1 MTPGDP
7 EIYGNWIASKAPEPE
22 NGAEE
27 VGVIEG
33 MDAVEDATT
42 CFPRT
47 EDGVPFCW
55 DYQIKGFFKDACSA
69 LRRVPGTRSS
79 KLTAFK
85 KVIDGTV
92 FVEQR
97 RIPFQLPEGAECGRC
112 ERPLRAS
119 SASGERVALAASETV
134 PAGTVLEFSIL
145 VMNPKDAETVREWL
159 DYGALRG
166 LFQWRNSGKGR
177 FEWEDKTVLLK
188 GILSIKRK
196 DYGRFVELALDAGM
210 REALAGDYDEESQ
223 SGEFWFDAEKE
234 GPRGILNWL
243 GFSVEDETEDGID
256 FVFFEDSGI
265 AAYRDDMG
273 RAVFEA
279 CAPVIGAGSVLVFME
294 NWDEA
299 EEKDPRIWRY
309 TFDGEKM
316 HVQDGRFVFD

>member
-1 MTPGDP
+1 MF
-7 EIYGNWIASKAPEPE
+7 EPKC
-22 NGAEE
+22 
-27 VGVIEG
+27 
-33 MDAVEDATT
+33 DWW
-42 CFPRT
+42 RK
-47 EDGVPFCW
+47 
-55 DYQIKGFFKDACSA
+55 IK
-69 LRRVPGTRSS
+69 
-79 KLTAFK
+79 
-85 KVIDGTV
+85 
-92 FVEQR
+92 
-97 RIPFQLPEGAECGRC
+97 
-112 ERPLRAS
+112 
-119 SASGERVALAASETV
+119 
-134 PAGTVLEFSIL
+134 
-145 VMNPKDAETVREWL
+145 
-159 DYGALRG
+159 
-166 LFQWRNSGKGR
+166 
-177 FEWEDKTVLLK
+177 WEDKTVLLK

-299 EEKDPRIWRY
+299 EEKDRASGAIRSMARRCTSKVVASSSTRWQEGHPRGCPFLMESLCGILCY
-309 TFDGEKM
+309 HIYSIVGCYN
-316 HVQDGRFVFD
+316 

>member
-1 MTPGDP
+1 MF
-7 EIYGNWIASKAPEPE
+7 EPKC
-22 NGAEE
+22 
-27 VGVIEG
+27 
-33 MDAVEDATT
+33 DWW
-42 CFPRT
+42 RK
-47 EDGVPFCW
+47 
-55 DYQIKGFFKDACSA
+55 IK
-69 LRRVPGTRSS
+69 
-79 KLTAFK
+79 
-85 KVIDGTV
+85 
-92 FVEQR
+92 
-97 RIPFQLPEGAECGRC
+97 
-112 ERPLRAS
+112 
-119 SASGERVALAASETV
+119 
-134 PAGTVLEFSIL
+134 
-145 VMNPKDAETVREWL
+145 
-159 DYGALRG
+159 
-166 LFQWRNSGKGR
+166 
-177 FEWEDKTVLLK
+177 WEDKTVLLK

-196 DYGRFVELALDAGM
+196 DYGRFVELALDVGM

-316 HVQDGRFVFD
+316 HVQGGRFVFD